1 MANREAAKV
10 QDAELAKPPL
20 SWATALNNEHK
31 AIERARKSSNVVT
44 NPLDPLDHVGLAL
57 SGGGIRSATFCL
69 GVLQALASSERLK
82 TVDYLST
89 VSGGGYVGAWLTAW
103 IRNSGT
109 DGLATV
115 ARKLS
120 GESLV
125 NGEVEAAEISW
136 LRKYSNYLAPRIGLL
151 SADSMTLVV
160 TWTRNVMLNLVV
172 VISLLTC
179 LLLVPRLAVY
189 LVEFGIANL
198 RHELWL
204 AAAFLGLF
212 YIPLAISF
220 NITAE
225 ARKEAEA
232 PAAAGAPQAGEAPEE
247 AERPLPVEASR
258 EVEANRLNVIPL
270 LFGFLRRLVLVP
282 RFVLRPCSVHL
293 HRFSCFL
300 GRWWRTT
307 GGVFALVIVPGM
319 LTTLFASIGLFN
331 SKDPV
336 KLDLWTS
343 FHYAGCLVVAAG
355 IAWAAFHPKAVF
367 KRDNWKELGL
377 AETLIFMLAYAG
389 TLAIGLGLV
398 DYFTSA
404 IRPTDTGN
412 NFENAANLLTFGPPS
427 ILITFGIAGSIF
439 VGLVGTAYEER
450 TREWWGRM
458 NAWFVTVGLA
468 WLALFSLSF
477 YTPPVLLWVEAN
489 TTAWAASLAAT
500 GWLGSLALAL
510 LVPKPSEK
518 KSSKFRLRG
527 AVVEIAAA
535 LAVLGFVVVVAECTW
550 LSLMAIARPTTLST
564 PPPANK
570 KIDLRFSSEK
580 QGSKLTYEISEKSA
594 GPLEDFVRVNMRDQQ
609 RVAGS
614 SVQLPILGWQVCET
628 TVFAVVFVLVFV
640 VFGFRVDVN
649 KFSLHNLYKNRLIRC
664 YLGASRGATRK
675 AHPFTGFDEDDD
687 IPLDGNPS
695 GGNAEDVIHRPLHII
710 NTALNI
716 THGENLAWQERKA
729 ASFTMTPLHCGFSL
743 GPSTGEEPQAG
754 QPNHP
759 SASGYRPSAFWAK
772 NDSLGTKFSLG
783 MAMATSGAAVSTNM
797 GMNSSPTLAFLLTV
811 FNVRLGRWSPNP
823 LSRKH
828 WMSASPA
835 FAPGCLAQELFGY
848 SNQERSFIHLSDGG
862 HFDNTGVY
870 ELVRRK
876 CRTIIAVDASADF
889 DRGLSDLA
897 NAIRKCRVDFG
908 AEITVPLEGFQAA
921 KVQGETPGCYAFGTI
936 KYAGVESPGRLIV
949 IKPTLVALAKLSVDV
964 FSYSLTN
971 DKFPHQNTVDQ
982 FFDESQ
988 FESYRALGQSL
999 AKLCFEELRKGS
1011 FEQKP
1016 PKPPPA
1022 WADF

>member
-1 MANREAAKV
+1 MATREAAKV
-10 QDAELAKPPL
+10 RDEAELMKPPL
-20 SWATALNNEHK
+20 SWASALNSEHE
-31 AIERARKSSNVVT
+31 AIKRARKRSNLAS

-69 GVLQALASSERLK
+69 GVLQELASSERLK
-82 TVDYLST
+82 AVDYLST

-103 IRNSGT
+103 IRNSGA

-115 ARKLS
+115 VKKLS
-120 GESLV
+120 RKSPV
-125 NGEVEAAEISW
+125 NGEIEAAEISW
-136 LRKYSNYLAPRIGLL
+136 LRKYSNYLAPRIGFL

-172 VISLLTC
+172 VISLLTS
-179 LLLVPRLAVY
+179 LLLVPRLALY

-220 NITAE
+220 HITPE

-232 PAAAGAPQAGEAPEE
+232 STAAGAPQAAAAAQAP
-247 AERPLPVEASR
+247 AAAPQAAAVPQAAAAS
-258 EVEANRLNVIPL
+258 
-270 LFGFLRRLVLVP
+270 FLRHLVLLP
-282 RFVLRPCSVHL
+282 RFVLLQCSVHL
-293 HRFSCFL
+293 RRFSCFM

-307 GGVFALVIVPGM
+307 WGVLALVIVPGM

-336 KLDLWTS
+336 KLNLLTS
-343 FHYAGCLVVAAG
+343 FQYAGCLVVAAG
-355 IAWAAFHPKAVF
+355 IAWAASHPKAVF

-377 AETLIFMLAYAG
+377 AETSIFLLAYAC

-398 DYFTSA
+398 DYFASA
-404 IRPTDTGN
+404 IRPTDKGN
-412 NFENAANLLTFGPPS
+412 NFESVANLLTFGPPS

-439 VGLVGTAYEER
+439 VGLVGTVYEER

-489 TTAWAASLAAT
+489 TTTWAASLAAT

-510 LVPKPSEK
+510 LVPKASEK

-535 LAVLGFVVVVAECTW
+535 LAVLGFVVVVAECAW
-550 LSLMAIARPTTLST
+550 LSLMAIASPTALTT

-614 SVQLPILGWQVCET
+614 SVQLPILGGQVRGT
-628 TVFAVVFVLVFV
+628 TVFAVVIVLVFV

-743 GPSTGEEPQAG
+743 GPSTGDEPQAG

-835 FAPGCLAQELFGY
+835 FAPGCLVQELFGY

-921 KVQGETPGCYAFGTI
+921 KLQGETPGCYAFGTI
-936 KYAGVESPGRLIV
+936 KYPGVESPGRLIV

-971 DKFPHQNTVDQ
+971 DRFPHQNTVDQ

-988 FESYRALGQSL
+988 FESYRALGESL
-999 AKLCFEELRKGS
+999 TKLCFEELREGS
-1011 FEQKP
+1011 FEQSC
-1016 PKPPPA
+1016 PA
-1022 WADF
+1022 SRRRRHATLATRPLP